1 MAQAGH
7 EILGLLM
14 FPLGKRRIGPFPFHE
29 HGPGAGT
36 AVQCTSAELRS
47 DRQVRPAGELRDVRP
62 WRCPCGQASSDSMAW
77 PLTEGRS
84 PPLLTGMQPCSVKL
98 GGRPRRAER
107 GELIVPE
114 RRDHASAR
122 QIRLPVVRV
131 FADRPGGRPPV
142 FRLGGGPGL
151 SNMRFGCPPA
161 LAAHDV
167 ILVGYRGVD
176 GSVRLHSPEVA
187 AALRAGNGDLLGAP
201 SRRRVAQAA
210 AAAAR
215 RLHGSGVDVTGYT
228 VAESLADL
236 NDARTALRYDRIDLL
251 SESYGTRLALLYAQT
266 HPETVHRS
274 VLLGVNPP
282 GRFIWDPMVADAQL
296 ADWGRLWADSGGPDR
311 DRDLAAV
318 IRAATG
324 RLPGRWLGLR
334 LDVGKA
340 KILTFAMLF
349 QRRTGLVAIDA
360 WQAAAR
366 GDPSGVALLC
376 LVYDLMVPRLFT
388 WGDFLAKAYSTDY
401 DPGADYLAR
410 LDPPGT
416 ALGSPLSLLFFGG
429 GPGWPPTP
437 APQPFLH
444 LHRCSVESLL
454 VSGELDISTP
464 PQHARDEALPHLPH
478 GSHVIIP
485 NASHVDDMWGTQPQ
499 ATTRLVGEFLATG
512 NVAAHFDAAI
522 PPLKPALG
530 LPIAAKLA
538 ASGLLTTAGASA
550 LIGATWWKHH
560 RR

>member
-1 MAQAGH
+1 M
-7 EILGLLM
+7 
-14 FPLGKRRIGPFPFHE
+14 
-29 HGPGAGT
+29 
-36 AVQCTSAELRS
+36 
-47 DRQVRPAGELRDVRP
+47 
-62 WRCPCGQASSDSMAW
+62 
-77 PLTEGRS
+77 
-84 PPLLTGMQPCSVKL
+84 
-98 GGRPRRAER
+98 
-107 GELIVPE
+107 
-114 RRDHASAR
+114 
-122 QIRLPVVRV
+122 
-131 FADRPGGRPPV
+131 

-176 GSVRLHSPEVA
+176 GSVRLDAPEVA

-215 RLHGSGVDVTGYT
+215 RLHDSGIDIADYT

-236 NDARTALRYDRIDLL
+236 DDARTALGYDRIDLL

-266 HPETVHRS
+266 YPDRVHRS

-296 ADWGRLWADSGGPDR
+296 ADWGRLWSASGGPGR

-318 IRAATG
+318 IRTG
-324 RLPGRWLGLR
+324 IERLPGRWLGLR
-334 LDVGKA
+334 LDPGKA

-349 QRRTGLVAIDA
+349 QRRTGLIAIDA

-366 GDPSGVALLC
+366 GDPSGAALLC
-376 LVYDLMVPRLFT
+376 LLYDLMVPRLFT
-388 WGDFLAKAYSTDY
+388 WGDFLAKAHSTDY
-401 DPGADYLAR
+401 DPGADYPAR

-429 GPGWPPTP
+429 GPGWPPTL
-437 APQPFLH
+437 APQQLQH
-444 LHRCSVESLL
+444 LHRCTVQSLL
-454 VSGELDISTP
+454 ISGALDVSTP
-464 PQHARDEALPHLPH
+464 PQHARHEALPHLPR

-485 NASHVDDMWGTQPQ
+485 NASHVEDMWGIQPQ
-499 ATTRLVGEFLATG
+499 ATTRLVAEFLATG

-522 PPLKPALG
+522 PPLKPALR
-530 LPIAAKLA
+530 LPTAARLA
-538 ASGLLTTAGASA
+538 ASGLLAAAGVSTLAA
-550 LIGATWWKHH
+550 TTWWKH
-560 RR
+560 RRH